1 MKENHH
7 NNNLDHFKVIR
18 EHFLYNTLNDKHEAL
33 KRMLWVIEY
42 VSTQDVMNS
51 HDRWH
56 VNDYTLSYPGSVG
69 IIMAKWLYVTKIL
82 FDLQP

>member
-51 HDRWH
+51 HDR
-56 VNDYTLSYPGSVG
+56 
-69 IIMAKWLYVTKIL
+69 
-82 FDLQP
+82 